1 MNISPQ
7 EGEVSRADRQA
18 LLNQTSVTIW
28 FTGISGAG
36 KSSIAIALEEALH
49 TQQMVSYRL
58 DGDNLRLGLSKNLG
72 FSETDRR
79 ENIRRVGVRKL
90 HEDSGFRFIEVYV
103 DCSVTEAERRDPK
116 GLYRKARAG
125 KIENFTGVSHP
136 YEVPVEPD
144 IHLHT
149 ENSTI
154 EDEVSTIIE
163 YLVAEKIIDSGLV
176 LKS

>member
-1 MNISPQ
+1 
-7 EGEVSRADRQA
+7 
-18 LLNQTSVTIW
+18 
-28 FTGISGAG
+28 
-36 KSSIAIALEEALH
+36 
-49 TQQMVSYRL
+49 
-58 DGDNLRLGLSKNLG
+58 
-72 FSETDRR
+72 
-79 ENIRRVGVRKL
+79 
-90 HEDSGFRFIEVYV
+90 VYV

-125 KIENFTGVSHP
+125 EIENFTGVSHP

-163 YLVAEKIIDSGLV
+163 YLVAEKVISIGSI
-176 LKS
+176 